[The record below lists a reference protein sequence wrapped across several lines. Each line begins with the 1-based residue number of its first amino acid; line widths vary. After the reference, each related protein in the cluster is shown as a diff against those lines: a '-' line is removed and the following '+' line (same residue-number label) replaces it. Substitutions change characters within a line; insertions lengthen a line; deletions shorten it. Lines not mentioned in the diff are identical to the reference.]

1 MTEEKRSAIPLGVKL
16 RSALIALG
24 LDPDHVEWHHEPP
37 LKLRPWTGT
46 DYDPPAND
54 PAHIVPMA
62 KVEHR
67 ERTAAADIPAI
78 AKVRRV
84 TKAELSFRERVL
96 ARWAGEPKPPSK
108 WRSRPFQTKKGKS

>member
-1 MTEEKRSAIPLGVKL
+1 MTEEKRVAIPAAVKL

-24 LDPDHVEWHHEPP
+24 LDPDHVEWHHEPS

-62 KVEHR
+62 KAEHR
-67 ERTAAADIPAI
+67 KRTAEVDVPVI
-78 AKVRRV
+78 AKVRRI
-84 TKAELSFRERVL
+84 TKAHLEFRERVL
-96 ARWAGEPKPPSK
+96 ARRAGSPKPPSK